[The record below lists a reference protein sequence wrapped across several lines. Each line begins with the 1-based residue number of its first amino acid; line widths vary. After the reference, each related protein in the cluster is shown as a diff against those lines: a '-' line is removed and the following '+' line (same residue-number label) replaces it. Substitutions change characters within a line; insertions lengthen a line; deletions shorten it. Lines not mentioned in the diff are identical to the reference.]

1 MQAGQHTRAAAIF
14 VVVAWVAAVALQDA
28 ILSIEWSEPHPHFVA
43 FFIPSLVA
51 GMLVGTFWRGALA
64 LLTIAI
70 FAWIHPGEPSWSMVV
85 PAMVGGTLAGIAGG
99 RLVRRAAGAER
110 AARAPASQS
119 GALALRVQQ
128 AAVPPFARRIVT
140 RSAVDDA
147 IDLVRLRLDTFPHGI
162 YHPVPGLPVRAA
174 KRADG
179 SRSRWRAMEPTID
192 RLHVETAMDIGTNAG
207 YFCIKLAE
215 RGVTTVGIDFDP
227 ACVRTVTTAVRRN
240 RLDNVAILSLELRP
254 DMVRLL
260 PTADCSILLSVWHH
274 LVRFQGLEVA
284 SYLLAEV
291 WARTEKV
298 MFFDTGEDEMPES
311 FGLPAMTPTAHAWLA
326 GYLRATC
333 PGSSLEHLGRHAAFD
348 ADGREAERNLF
359 AVVREHASAR
369 NGSGPGPG
377 RTGAESRC

>member
-1 MQAGQHTRAAAIF
+1 MEAGHHARSAAVS

-28 ILSIEWSEPHPHFVA
+28 TLSIEWGEPHPHFVA

-51 GMLVGTFWRGALA
+51 GMLLGTFWRGALA
-64 LLTIAI
+64 LVTIAI
-70 FAWIHPGEPSWSMVV
+70 FAWIHPGEPSWGIVV
-85 PAMVGGTLAGIAGG
+85 PAMVGGTLAGIVSG
-99 RLVRRAAGAER
+99 RLARRAAGAEP
-110 AARAPASQS
+110 AAAAPVPQS
-119 GALALRVQQ
+119 GAFALRLQQ
-128 AAVPPFARRIVT
+128 AAVPSLLRRIVT

-215 RGVTTVGIDFDP
+215 RGVTTVAIDFDP

-240 RLDNVAILSLELRP
+240 RLDNVAVLSLELRP

-274 LVRFQGLEVA
+274 LVRFQGLDVA
-284 SYLLAEV
+284 TDLLAEV

-298 MFFDTGEDEMPES
+298 MFFDTGEDEMDES
-311 FGLPAMTPTAHAWLA
+311 FGLPAMTPTPDAWLA
-326 GYLRATC
+326 AYLRATC
-333 PGSSLEHLGRHAAFD
+333 PGSRVEHLGRHAAFD
-348 ADGREAERNLF
+348 ADGRDAERNLF
-359 AVVREHASAR
+359 AVVR
-369 NGSGPGPG
+369 
-377 RTGAESRC
+377 